1 MKQINIQYKQHF
13 AEYAN
18 PMIIRSVFSTIM
30 YTADRLIAAL
40 FIGAGALVATTLVS
54 PLMFLIAAFSSL
66 FISGMGAYVGLLIG
80 RDKTEK
86 ANHISSGILILMGV
100 LGLVMAIP
108 SILFSEEVAYFL
120 GARNDF
126 FQLAESYLKIFAL
139 SFPLLLVGKGMDV
152 LILNDG
158 SPRYSFILNIV
169 VTVTNLLLNLIAVAV
184 LGWGIEGLAWATV
197 ISSAFELLGGI
208 YYFLFRSRTLH
219 LRLPRFKIRIILRI
233 LYNGLSDFT
242 MMLVEA
248 VMVFV
253 INMAFIQYLTPGH
266 FEAYAAVSIV
276 ITLFYSIH
284 MGATMGLQPIL
295 SQMMGRKEYSD
306 LKKILTYSVKKTMLY
321 SAVAYIALL
330 PLISRILTLFIEDP
344 ATIQIGTFFYITIG
358 IATMFSNY
366 PLQASMFY
374 TAINRP
380 MESAAISTA
389 RTLLLIPALTFMA
402 IKFTQAPGV
411 ALGSIIADIFLIIG
425 LFLFMNKQDLSKVK
439 VYE

>member
-1 MKQINIQYKQHF
+1 MNQINIQYKQQF
-13 AEYAN
+13 SEYAN

-40 FIGAGALVATTLVS
+40 FIGASALVATTLVS

-80 RDKTEK
+80 RDKTDK

-100 LGLVMAIP
+100 LGLAMAIP
-108 SILFSEEVAYFL
+108 SILFSEQVAYFL
-120 GARNDF
+120 GARDEF
-126 FQLAESYLKIFAL
+126 FRLAESYLKIFAL

-158 SPRYSFILNIV
+158 SPKYSFILNIV
-169 VTVTNLLLNLIAVAV
+169 VTVANLLLNLVAVAI

-197 ISSAFELLGGI
+197 ISSALELFGGL
-208 YYFLFRSRTLH
+208 YYFLFRSKTLH
-219 LRLPRFKIRIILRI
+219 LRFPRFKIRIILRI

-242 MMLVEA
+242 MMIVEA

-253 INMAFIQYLTPGH
+253 INMAFIRYLTPGH

-295 SQMMGRKEYSD
+295 SQMMGKKEFPD
-306 LKKILTYSVKKTMLY
+306 LKKILYYSVKKTMIY
-321 SAVAYIALL
+321 SFIAYLALI
-330 PLISRILTLFIEDP
+330 PVISYVLVLFIDDP
-344 ATIQIGTFFYITIG
+344 EIIQIGKFFYITIG
-358 IATMFSNY
+358 IATMFSNF

-380 MESAAISTA
+380 IESAAISTA
-389 RTLLLIPALTFMA
+389 RTLLLIPALTFLA
-402 IKFTQAPGV
+402 IKFIQAPGV
-411 ALGSIIADIFLIIG
+411 ALGAIIADIALIIS
-425 LFLFMNKQDLSKVK
+425 LYIFMNKQDLSKVK

>member
-184 LGWGIEGLAWATV
+184 LG
-197 ISSAFELLGGI
+197 
-208 YYFLFRSRTLH
+208 
-219 LRLPRFKIRIILRI
+219 
-233 LYNGLSDFT
+233 LS
-242 MMLVEA
+242 L
-248 VMVFV
+248 
-253 INMAFIQYLTPGH
+253 
-266 FEAYAAVSIV
+266 
-276 ITLFYSIH
+276 IH
-284 MGATMGLQPIL
+284 I
-295 SQMMGRKEYSD
+295 
-306 LKKILTYSVKKTMLY
+306 
-321 SAVAYIALL
+321 
-330 PLISRILTLFIEDP
+330 
-344 ATIQIGTFFYITIG
+344 
-358 IATMFSNY
+358 
-366 PLQASMFY
+366 
-374 TAINRP
+374 
-380 MESAAISTA
+380 
-389 RTLLLIPALTFMA
+389 
-402 IKFTQAPGV
+402 
-411 ALGSIIADIFLIIG
+411 
-425 LFLFMNKQDLSKVK
+425 
-439 VYE
+439 